1 LNEKNGFCVLA
12 KDRTELWQFNK
23 LSIVDPK
30 GRDNAIEFVINVQA
44 KNYSRSVREIN
55 GYFTQ

>member
-1 LNEKNGFCVLA
+1 LDEKNGFGVLA

-23 LSIVDPK
+23 LSTVDPK
-30 GRDNAIEFVINVQA
+30 GQNNAIEFVINFQA
-44 KNYSRSVREIN
+44 KNDSRSVREIN